1 MSKSKFVGVA
11 LATCMAAS
19 FMACG
24 GGEEKETRALPS
36 EWTGLYE
43 MQASDLIIPKSYVR
57 ENKSVTPPFI
67 ATFSASGAKKQGEDF
82 GERLSILADEQ
93 SQKDIIDVKVN
104 NGECKIRYRQGGGMG
119 PMIVMGHW
127 SDEKCDIKQVELT
140 TKAGKVTYK
149 F

>member
-11 LATCMAAS
+11 LATFVAAS
-19 FMACG
+19 LTACG
-24 GGEEKETRALPS
+24 GGEEKETRAVPS
-36 EWTGLYE
+36 GWNESVDG
-43 MQASDLIIPKSYVR
+43 ASRLIAPKSYVR
-57 ENKSVTPPFI
+57 ENKSVTPPFVAI
-67 ATFSASGAKKQGEDF
+67 MVATKEKDGMDGFI
-82 GERLSILADEQ
+82 ILADEQ

-104 NGECKIRYRQGGGMG
+104 NGECKVRYRQGGGMG